1 MAQSVWSHPVSLPL
15 IIAIAVSP
23 FKLKALAASTGHV
36 NASSDAANFVAQS
49 VPNLPQP
56 PRTEP
61 TLEPELEFEVPEPL
75 PPPEELVTPSETV
88 PSPLEETEDTPVTI
102 VVERFEFEGNTVFS
116 DEELAELLAPYTGES
131 VAFSRLLEARSQ
143 ITNAYAAAGY
153 TTSGAFV
160 PPQTFADGVVTIQI
174 IEGQLTA
181 INVIGVERLNPGYVR
196 DRLAVADNPL
206 NVDVL
211 VERLQLLQLDP
222 LIQTV
227 SAELSAGVRP
237 GTSILDIEVTEA
249 DSFAVDFGIDNN
261 RAPSVGTFRQRVEL
275 REANLLGDGEQLSL
289 GYGRTDG
296 SDALDLGFQFFTNPR
311 NNSTLSLRAGYSQN
325 EVTEGFFELL
335 DLDTRSYFLEVSYR
349 QPIVLK
355 PTEELAWGLTFS
367 HQHSRSQFLGEF
379 LGRPIPFTSISSDDE
394 GRIRV
399 TALRF
404 FQDWTRRGERE
415 ILSLRSQF
423 SLGLDLLEPTI
434 QSDGRPDSR
443 FLTWRGQGQWV
454 RLLAPDTI
462 FLARADLQFADQ
474 ALVPLEQFGL
484 GGLNSVRGYRQDLL
498 LTDNGFFASAEAR
511 FPILRVPEIEGLL
524 QVTPFVDFGV
534 GWNSEFIDP
543 NPNTLLSTGL
553 GLLWQQG
560 DRLSA
565 RLDFGIPL
573 IEAESVGDSLQENG
587 FYFSILY
594 TPF

>member
-1 MAQSVWSHPVSLPL
+1 MTQSVLSHPVSLPL
-15 IIAIAVSP
+15 IVAIAVSSCQ
-23 FKLKALAASTGHV
+23 LKAFAATPHHLNLSPE
-36 NASSDAANFVAQS
+36 SPELMAQA
-49 VPNLPQP
+49 VPTSPQP
-56 PRTEP
+56 PRPEP
-61 TLEPELEFEVPEPL
+61 ALEPELEFEVPEPL
-75 PPPEELVTPSETV
+75 PPPEQLVPPSEAV
-88 PSPLEETEDTPVTI
+88 PSPLEETEAAPITI
-102 VVERFEFEGNTVFS
+102 VVERFEFEGNTVFT
-116 DEELAELLAPYTGES
+116 DQELAELLAPYTGES
-131 VAFSRLLEARSQ
+131 IAFSQLLEARSQ

-153 TTSGAFV
+153 TTSGALV
-160 PPQTFADGVVTIQI
+160 PPQTFTEGVVTIQI
-174 IEGQLTA
+174 IEGQLGG
-181 INVIGVERLNPGYVR
+181 INITGVERLDSDYVI
-196 DRLAVADNPL
+196 DRLAVAGDPL

-237 GTSILDIEVTEA
+237 GTSILDVEVTEA
-249 DSFAVDFGIDNN
+249 DSFAVEFGIDNN
-261 RAPSVGTFRQRVEL
+261 RVPSVGTFRQRVEL
-275 REANLLGDGEQLSL
+275 REANLLGDGERLSV

-296 SDALDLGFQFFTNPR
+296 SDALELGFQFFTNPR

-325 EVTEGFFELL
+325 EVVEGIFERL
-335 DLDTRSYFLEVSYR
+335 DLDTRSYFLEASYR
-349 QPIVLK
+349 QPIILK
-355 PTEELAWGLTFS
+355 PSEELAWGLTLS
-367 HQHSRSQFLGEF
+367 HQESRSQFLGSF
-379 LGRPIPFTSISSDDE
+379 LGRSIPFTSISSDDE
-394 GRIRV
+394 GRTRV

-423 SLGLDLLEPTI
+423 NLGLDLLEPTI

-443 FLTWRGQGQWV
+443 FFSWRGQGQWV

-474 ALVPLEQFGL
+474 ALVPLEQLGL
-484 GGLNSVRGYRQDLL
+484 GGLNTVRGYRQDLL

-524 QVTPFVDFGV
+524 QITPFVDFGV

-543 NPNTLLSTGL
+543 DPNTLLSTGL

-573 IEAESVGDSLQENG
+573 IDVESVGNSLQEDG
-587 FYFSILY
+587 IYFSILY